1 MMMAA
6 DGYYTFTGREDEV
19 IPPGVTRV
27 RIDESVSV
35 IPANAFYGHPNLEE
49 VDCRDGVKKVEE
61 FAFNYC
67 PSLRRV
73 IMPGVEV
80 VEHGAFAECTALTD
94 VECGKLERIEM
105 SAFYWCESLR
115 SINLPSARI
124 VEDSAFCDC
133 DALTNVIFGKELE
146 SIDKL
151 AFLRC
156 TSLERITIPLKDG
169 MITDDDTFQGCE
181 NLKHIDLVEG
191 AVLSD
196 TIDALLL
203 EEWKND
209 MEDKLGAINQSLPTA
224 RAGNSYNDEGEK
236 AQTVQLWISSVLST
250 IVRYKAQH
258 RSLLNE
264 VATLQQAFPQ
274 DIMLKNILPF
284 LKLPSHSFEGE
295 NNEGGGGRQSHQR
308 FIRRRF
314 R

>member
-6 DGYYTFTGREDEV
+6 DGWYIYTGTGV

-169 MITDDDTFQGCE
+169 MITDDDIFTGC
-181 NLKHIDLVEG
+181 NHFKHVDLVGGE
-191 AVLSD
+191 VHD
-196 TIDALLL
+196 TIAALLL
-203 EEWKND
+203 EGWKND
-209 MEDKLGAINQSLPTA
+209 MDREINSINQILPTTP
-224 RAGNSYNDEGEK
+224 AGNDFEVGEK
-236 AQTVQLWISSVLST
+236 ALAIRMWIRSVLRK
-250 IVRYKAQH
+250 IIHYKAQH
-258 RSLLNE
+258 QSLLNE
-264 VATLQQAFPQ
+264 AATALQHAFPQ
-274 DIMLKNILPF
+274 DIVIKSVLPF
-284 LKLPSHSFEGE
+284 LELP
-295 NNEGGGGRQSHQR
+295 NMNMQR
-308 FIRRRF
+308 
-314 R
+314 